1 MTSDNGERT
10 YGSHPVLQS
19 LCHSAALP
27 DVAIH
32 VLLIILVNNVS
43 RAQLHAYSTPFCI
56 AFRSLDLRATRE
68 IRGPP
73 TMNSFPKAAADLEV
87 RPPPT

>member
-56 AFRSLDLRATRE
+56 AFRSFDLDSSGDKGNQ
-68 IRGPP
+68 GP
-73 TMNSFPKAAADLEV
+73 SDHE
-87 RPPPT
+87 